1 MALNAN
7 ITQAAIFVG
16 VMQLVF
22 IFNIIWSLR
31 NGKPAG
37 HNPWEATSL
46 EWQTPH
52 TPPHHGNWG
61 AKLPVVYLWAYEYAA
76 PGVKDDFVP
85 QNMPPEEV
93 VMQPGVGKFVD
104 RSEEHG

>member
-1 MALNAN
+1 
-7 ITQAAIFVG
+7 
-16 VMQLVF
+16 MQLVF

-61 AKLPVVYLWAYEYAA
+61 AKLPVVYRWAYEYAA